1 MSKILT
7 LIFGVVV
14 VLSIASC
21 QADEVA
27 LPIPTPM
34 PEPTSL
40 PTSTPKADPSPTNII
55 GTPTAEPLCF
65 APVDLNPIAFT
76 PDNAMLVI
84 KGSTEVQI
92 FNLKTMK
99 EEKFL
104 QASQNIMA
112 AAFAPDGQ
120 TLAWALEDYT
130 IQLVQVSDGK
140 ILNSM
145 TGHTNMITKLL
156 FSPGG
161 DKLFSASADG
171 HVKIWSTEGEPLDD
185 LIVGPEVEG
194 IGISADGTQ
203 LATVPFDG
211 PVELWGLSENKKIK
225 ALGGT
230 GGFVTSDAVFSP
242 DGKYLAADLASGLFL
257 WRLSDGKSLWDDL
270 KNSMA
275 ITYSPDGRFLAY
287 ALIADDSQIILA
299 SPDGAQ
305 IIHTLEGMQ
314 GSVWGLIFS
323 PDGSLLAATNGNEI
337 WIWQVVDGK
346 LLYIGKSAC

>member
-1 MSKILT
+1 MRSIFT
-7 LIFGVVV
+7 IIFGVVMI
-14 VLSIASC
+14 LFISSC

-27 LPIPTPM
+27 LPTPM

-40 PTSTPKADPSPTNII
+40 PTSTPTAEPTQTNIV

-65 APVDLNPIAFT
+65 TPVDLNPIAFT

-104 QASQNIMA
+104 QASQNIIA
-112 AAFAPDGQ
+112 AAFSPDGQ

-140 ILNSM
+140 ILNTM
-145 TGHTNMITKLL
+145 TGHTNLIIKLR
-156 FSPGG
+156 FSPSG

-171 HVKIWSTEGEPLDD
+171 YVRIWDTQGKPLDV
-185 LIVGPEVEG
+185 LVVGPEVEG
-194 IGISADGTQ
+194 IGISSDGTQ

-211 PVELWGLSENKKIK
+211 PVTLWDLTDNEKITE
-225 ALGGT
+225 LGGT
-230 GGFVTSDAVFSP
+230 GGFATSDAVFSP
-242 DGKYLAADLASGLFL
+242 DGQYLAADLASGLFL

-275 ITYSPDGRFLAY
+275 ITFSPDGRFLAY
-287 ALIADDSQIILA
+287 ALIADDSKIVLG
-299 SPDGAQ
+299 SPDGTG

-314 GSVWGLIFS
+314 GPVWELIFT
-323 PDGSLLAATNGNEI
+323 PDSSMLAATDGNEI
-337 WIWQVVDGK
+337 WIWQAEDGK
-346 LLYIGKSAC
+346 LMYVGKPAC

>member
-14 VLSIASC
+14 VWSIASC

-27 LPIPTPM
+27 LPTPM
-34 PEPTSL
+34 PEPTSS
-40 PTSTPKADPSPTNII
+40 STPKPKANPTPTNIV
-55 GTPTAEPLCF
+55 GTSTTEPLCF

-104 QASQNIMA
+104 QASQNLTA
-112 AAFAPDGQ
+112 AALSPDGR
-120 TLAWALEDYT
+120 TLAWALEDFT

-145 TGHTNMITKLL
+145 PGHANLITKLL
-156 FSPGG
+156 FSPDG

-171 HVKIWSTEGEPLDD
+171 HVRIWDTQGEPLED
-185 LIVGPEVEG
+185 LVVGPEVEG
-194 IGISADGTQ
+194 LGISPDGTQ

-211 PVELWGLSENKKIK
+211 PVELWDLSENRKIT

-230 GGFVTSDAVFSP
+230 GGFITSDAVFSP

-257 WRLSDGKSLWDDL
+257 WQLSDGKSLWDDL

-287 ALIADDSQIILA
+287 ALIADDSQIILS

-314 GSVWGLIFS
+314 GPVWGLIFS
-323 PDGSLLAATNGNEI
+323 PDSSMLAATSDNEI
-337 WIWQVVDGK
+337 RIWQVEDGRF
-346 LLYIGKSAC
+346 LYIGKPAC

>member
-7 LIFGVVV
+7 LVFGVVV
-14 VLSIASC
+14 VLSISSC
-21 QADEVA
+21 QADEET
-27 LPIPTPM
+27 LPTSM

-40 PTSTPKADPSPTNII
+40 PTSTPTAEPTPTSIVA
-55 GTPTAEPLCF
+55 TPTAEPLCF
-65 APVDLNPIAFT
+65 TPVDLNPIAFT

-84 KGSTEVQI
+84 KGGTEVQI

-99 EEKFL
+99 EDIFL

-112 AAFAPDGQ
+112 AAFSPDGQ
-120 TLAWALEDYT
+120 TLAWALEDFT

-140 ILNSM
+140 ILHSM
-145 TGHTNMITKLL
+145 PGHTNMITKLL

-171 HVKIWSTEGEPLDD
+171 YVRIWDPQGEALDA
-185 LIVGPEVEG
+185 LMVGPEVEG
-194 IGISADGTQ
+194 LGISSDGTQ

-211 PVELWGLSENKKIK
+211 PVELWDLTESRKIK

-230 GGFVTSDAVFSP
+230 GGFITSDPVFSP
-242 DGKYLAADLASGLFL
+242 DGKYLAADLASGLYL
-257 WRLSDGKSLWDDL
+257 WQLSDGKSLWDDL

-287 ALIADDSQIILA
+287 GLIADDSKISIA

-305 IIHTLEGMQ
+305 IIRTLEGIH
-314 GSVWGLIFS
+314 GPVWGLIFS
-323 PDGSLLAATNGNEI
+323 PDSSMLAATDGNEI
-337 WIWQVVDGK
+337 WIWQAEDGK
-346 LLYIGKSAC
+346 LLYIGKPAC

>member
-27 LPIPTPM
+27 LPTPL

-40 PTSTPKADPSPTNII
+40 PTSTPTPNPTPTKIV

-65 APVDLNPIAFT
+65 TPVDLNPIAFT
-76 PDNAMLVI
+76 PDNAMLAI
-84 KGSTEVQI
+84 KGTTEVQI

-99 EEKFL
+99 QEKFL
-104 QASQNIMA
+104 QPSQNIMA
-112 AAFAPDGQ
+112 AAFSPDGQ

-130 IQLVQVSDGK
+130 IQLVQVSDGN

-171 HVKIWSTEGEPLDD
+171 YVRIWDTQGKALDA
-185 LIVGPEVEG
+185 LMVGPEVEG
-194 IGISADGTQ
+194 LGISPDGTQ
-203 LATVPFDG
+203 LATIPFDG
-211 PVELWGLSENKKIK
+211 PVELWDLSENRKIK

-257 WRLSDGKSLWDDL
+257 WQLSDGKSLWDDL

-287 ALIADDSQIILA
+287 AIIADDSKIIIG

-305 IIHTLEGMQ
+305 IIRTLEGMQ
-314 GSVWGLIFS
+314 GQVWGLIFS
-323 PDGSLLAATNGNEI
+323 PDSSMLAATDGNEI
-337 WIWQVVDGK
+337 WIWQVEDGK
-346 LLYIGKSAC
+346 LLYVGKPAC